1 MPFFSNTIYINHFL
15 NQSLSQEIMSKIKT
29 KYPAKRI
36 SLKDAKKRQNIKNSV
51 KTIYSLFLC
60 CAVKLC

>member
-51 KTIYSLFLC
+51 KTIYSLFLY